1 MNKLLKSLNS
11 KKVQKFIT
19 KIPYIFILMLLIL
32 LPPIGVW
39 FLVVKVN
46 NKKKKIYHNKRF
58 LMWLGIIIFF
68 MMGLGIYYKIK
79 EIINL
84 YDSGMSLDM
93 INFIPDDVHL
103 YAIGVVMC
111 ISYFI
116 GVRKLN
122 QCAKIQQ
129 VYTKMINLEH
139 VDSLSEISDKL
150 NISLN
155 DVKINIHKLIDGNFL
170 LPVTITKDNK
180 IVYEEEKNIQKDEY
194 IQCSKCGAF
203 IHNKKDEYVEC
214 DFCGHGLIK
223 DNN

>member
-1 MNKLLKSLNS
+1 MKKILEVLNS
-11 KKVQKFIT
+11 EKMQKIII
-19 KIPYIFILMLLIL
+19 KIPYIFILLLVLL

-46 NKKKKIYHNKRF
+46 NNKKKIYHNKRF

-93 INFIPDDVHL
+93 INFIPDKVYL
-103 YAIGVVMC
+103 YLIGIVMC
-111 ISYFI
+111 LSYFI
-116 GVRKLN
+116 GVKKLSRD
-122 QCAKIQQ
+122 AKIQQ
-129 VYTKMINLEH
+129 TYTKMININH
-139 VDSLSEISDKL
+139 VNSLS
-150 NISLN
+150 NISKELDIPIN
-155 DVKINIHKLIDGNFL
+155 EVKDNVNKLIEGNYL
-170 LPVTITKDNK
+170 CSLTINK
-180 IVYEEEKNIQKDEY
+180 NDKITYEEDLKSDDY
-194 IQCSKCGAF
+194 IQCPKCGAF

-223 DNN
+223 IEE